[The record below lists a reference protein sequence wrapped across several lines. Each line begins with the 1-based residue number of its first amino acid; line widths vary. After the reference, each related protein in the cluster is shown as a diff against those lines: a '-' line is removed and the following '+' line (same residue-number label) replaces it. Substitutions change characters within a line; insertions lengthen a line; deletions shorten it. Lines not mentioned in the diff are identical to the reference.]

1 MTGSELEDARLAI
14 GVAWG
19 LKRPL
24 HRVEVG
30 RLLRLGG
37 RDRGGTVRSWEHGR
51 SKIPGPAVA
60 ALQALLD
67 GWRPHDWQKLVSV
80 KPPQPTIQPSNQEG
94 ILT

>member
-1 MTGSELEDARLAI
+1 MTGSELEDVRLAI

-51 SKIPGPAVA
+51 TKIPGPAIA

-80 KPPQPTIQPSNQEG
+80 KPTQPSKTEG
-94 ILT
+94 IPT